1 MAGDH
6 GVVFLFFVVVGCPFG
21 VRVAVGFECSPWS
34 QRIPIK
40 TPSYLGFSMKHRL
53 QFFFKI
59 NPTYLGFVYKKTVSS

>member
-1 MAGDH
+1 MVIRLTFIIEVNRGRQVAGDH

-40 TPSYLGFSMKHRL
+40 KPS
-53 QFFFKI
+53 
-59 NPTYLGFVYKKTVSS
+59 